1 MEWFLY
7 RNGEQSGPMSA
18 DQLFKLGR
26 EGSLQA
32 ADLVWNAEMKEWT
45 PVGAVP
51 GLVGSTSEQPKA
63 AQPPANSEKETI
75 IQEILAYSD
84 AGPFN
89 IARGSNTDVMVTNEV
104 TNSSWFSGKKKITY
118 TAQLLLKE
126 GEKTAYY
133 WEMLKET
140 SSGLSFQMGVQK
152 KKIKGTEVFQQSRER
167 GYAPGGALVYDYEF
181 DYGSLRE
188 AFKKLIESRGWKFKV
203 VIMRGKATY

>member
-45 PVGAVP
+45 PVGAVS
-51 GLVGSTSEQPKA
+51 GLVGSAPEQPQVS
-63 AQPPANSEKETI
+63 QPPANSEKETI
-75 IQEILAYSD
+75 IQELLAYSD

-89 IARGSNTDVMVTNEV
+89 IARGSDTDVLVTNEV
-104 TNSSWFSGKKKITY
+104 TNSSWFSGNKKATY

-126 GEKTAYY
+126 GEKTAYF
-133 WEMLKET
+133 WEMLKES

-167 GYAPGGALVYDYEF
+167 GYAPGGVLVYDYEF
-181 DYGSLRE
+181 DYGSMRE

-203 VIMRGKATY
+203 AIMRGKTTY